1 MVLTFSKEKYSVE
14 SILSIISKGET
25 LKQLNDNIQEIQLKT
40 NIPSENSALLYMVL
54 KPFSRLYRSRDFI
67 FIRHVFRSGKQVYMI
82 DKSIENTNY
91 PPFMTIVRGQLCIVY
106 GIF

>member
-40 NIPSENSALLYMVL
+40 NIPS
-54 KPFSRLYRSRDFI
+54 
-67 FIRHVFRSGKQVYMI
+67 
-82 DKSIENTNY
+82 
-91 PPFMTIVRGQLCIVY
+91 
-106 GIF
+106 